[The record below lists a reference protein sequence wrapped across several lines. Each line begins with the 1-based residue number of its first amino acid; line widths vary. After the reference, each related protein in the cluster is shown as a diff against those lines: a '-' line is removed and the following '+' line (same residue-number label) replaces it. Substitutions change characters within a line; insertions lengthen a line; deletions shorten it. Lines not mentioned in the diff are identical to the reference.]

1 MKELIYMK
9 KIRLEI
15 SKLEKSL
22 LNLESTQFI
31 SMDKN
36 IYAICETYLMDA
48 CIKRFELTFDLL
60 WKTLRVFFYYKG
72 IELHYPKDVLKEGY
86 LTDYLEDELLWL
98 RMLQDYNIS
107 AYSYDDTLASDLF
120 KRIQLYI
127 PLIRNAFNK
136 LLKSVKEI
144 ECDA

>member
-1 MKELIYMK
+1 MK

>member
-1 MKELIYMK
+1 
-9 KIRLEI
+9 
-15 SKLEKSL
+15 
-22 LNLESTQFI
+22 
-31 SMDKN
+31 
-36 IYAICETYLMDA
+36 MDA

-136 LLKSVKEI
+136 LLKTVKEI
-144 ECDA
+144 EYDA

>member
-1 MKELIYMK
+1 VKELIYMK